1 VPSSTSTRA
10 VARSLKAHPHRTNG
24 NGSAPASHG
33 PSTSRTITL
42 APERDDNISRVYQQL
57 RALIIAGHLP
67 PGARIA
73 ERAVVE
79 RLGLSRTPVR
89 SALHRL
95 QQEGF
100 VASSGIGRDQRLIVT
115 PLTQSDGR
123 ELLLIVGHL
132 EGLAVREAASL
143 APELRR
149 PLVRKLREINREVGI
164 ASRTRGGHVR
174 AFELD
179 LEFHRTYVE
188 GVVGPRLLALHRAI
202 KPQSERY
209 TRLYVSVL
217 LDELPTSVKEHEIII
232 RGLAA
237 GDPDA
242 AQAAVE
248 TNWRNASRRL
258 ATVIAELGERGI
270 WHLR

>member
-1 VPSSTSTRA
+1 MSSPASSRAAARAARNGRVTSPAHRA
-10 VARSLKAHPHRTNG
+10 PATNG
-24 NGSAPASHG
+24 RSDHV
-33 PSTSRTITL
+33 
-42 APERDDNISRVYQQL
+42 SRVYNEL
-57 RALIIAGHLP
+57 RALIVAGQLP

-79 RLGLSRTPVR
+79 RLGSSRTPVR

-100 VASSGIGRDQRLIVT
+100 VASSGVGREQRLIVT

-132 EGLAVREAASL
+132 EGLAAREAATL
-143 APELRR
+143 PAERR
-149 PLVRKLREINREVGI
+149 RVLVRKLREVNRALGI
-164 ASRTRGGHVR
+164 ASRTRGNQARV
-174 AFELD
+174 FERD

-188 GVVGPRLLALHRAI
+188 GIVGPRLLALHQSI
-202 KPQSERY
+202 KPQIERY

-217 LDELPTSVKEHEIII
+217 LDELPTSLKEHDAII
-232 RGLAA
+232 RGIAA
-237 GDPDA
+237 GDPRG

-248 TNWRNASRRL
+248 TNWRNAASRL
-258 ATVIAELGERGI
+258 STVIAELGERGL

>member
-1 VPSSTSTRA
+1 MSSPATQRATVRAARNGRVTSNGHRASSTNG
-10 VARSLKAHPHRTNG
+10 RSDHV
-24 NGSAPASHG
+24 
-33 PSTSRTITL
+33 
-42 APERDDNISRVYQQL
+42 SRVYNEL
-57 RALIIAGHLP
+57 RTLIIAGQLP

-73 ERAVVE
+73 ERAVVD
-79 RLGLSRTPVR
+79 RLGSSRTPVR

-132 EGLAVREAASL
+132 EGLAVREAASCPPNAAARSSA
-143 APELRR
+143 APRDQSR
-149 PLVRKLREINREVGI
+149 PRHRV
-164 ASRTRGGHVR
+164 RTRGNQAR
-174 AFELD
+174 ALELD
-179 LEFHRTYVE
+179 LEFHRTYLE
-188 GVVGPRLLALHRAI
+188 GIVGPRLLTLHRVI

-217 LDELPTSVKEHEIII
+217 LDELPTSVKEHDAII
-232 RGLAA
+232 RGIAA
-237 GDPDA
+237 GDARA
-242 AQAAVE
+242 AQTAVE
-248 TNWRNASRRL
+248 TNWRNAASRL
-258 ATVIAELGERGI
+258 SAVIAELGERGL

>member
-1 VPSSTSTRA
+1 VSSPATRRA
-10 VARSLKAHPHRTNG
+10 PVRAARNGRVKSDGHRASLANG
-24 NGSAPASHG
+24 RSDHV
-33 PSTSRTITL
+33 
-42 APERDDNISRVYQQL
+42 SRVYNEL
-57 RALIIAGHLP
+57 RALIVSGQLP

-73 ERAVVE
+73 ERAVVD
-79 RLGLSRTPVR
+79 RLGSSRTPVR

-100 VASSGIGRDQRLIVT
+100 VASTGVGRDQRLIVT

-132 EGLAVREAASL
+132 EGLAVREAAML
-143 APELRR
+143 PAERR
-149 PLVRKLREINREVGI
+149 RTLVRKLREINKALGI
-164 ASRTRGGHVR
+164 ASRTRGNQAR

-188 GVVGPRLLALHRAI
+188 GTVGPRLLALHRVI

-217 LDELPTSVKEHEIII
+217 LDELPTSVKEHETII
-232 RGLAA
+232 RGIAA
-237 GDPDA
+237 GDPRA

-248 TNWRNASRRL
+248 TNWRNAAMRL
-258 ATVIAELGERGI
+258 SAVIAELGERGI

>member
-1 VPSSTSTRA
+1 MTATV
-10 VARSLKAHPHRTNG
+10 
-24 NGSAPASHG
+24 SAPARMLE
-33 PSTSRTITL
+33 RT
-42 APERDDNISRVYQQL
+42 DNVSRVYNEL
-57 RALIIAGHLP
+57 RALIITGQLP

-73 ERAVVE
+73 ERAVVN
-79 RLGLSRTPVR
+79 RMGLSRTPVR

-100 VASSGIGRDQRLIVT
+100 VAASETARDQRLIVT

-123 ELLLIVGHL
+123 ELLVIVGNL
-132 EGLAVREAASL
+132 EGLAAREAALLPGERRRRL
-143 APELRR
+143 ARE
-149 PLVRKLREINREVGI
+149 LREINRALAV
-164 ASRTRGGHVR
+164 ASRSRGTSSR

-188 GVVGPRLLALHRAI
+188 GIVGPRLLALHRAI

-217 LDELPTSVKEHEIII
+217 LDELPTSVKEHETIS
-232 RGLAA
+232 RGIAA
-237 GDPDA
+237 GDPQA
-242 AQAAVE
+242 AQSAVENNWHNAAQRLAAV
-248 TNWRNASRRL
+248 
-258 ATVIAELGERGI
+258 IADLGERGL

>member
-1 VPSSTSTRA
+1 MRAARNGRVTSNGHRA
-10 VARSLKAHPHRTNG
+10 SPTNG
-24 NGSAPASHG
+24 RSDHV
-33 PSTSRTITL
+33 
-42 APERDDNISRVYQQL
+42 SRVYNEL
-57 RALIIAGHLP
+57 RALIVAGQLP

-79 RLGLSRTPVR
+79 RLGSSRTPVR

-100 VASSGIGRDQRLIVT
+100 VASSGVGRDQRLIVT

-132 EGLAVREAASL
+132 EGLAAREAATL
-143 APELRR
+143 PADRR
-149 PLVRKLREINREVGI
+149 RALVRKLRKINRALGI
-164 ASRTRGGHVR
+164 ASRTRGNQAR
-174 AFELD
+174 AFDLD

-188 GVVGPRLLALHRAI
+188 GIVGPRLLALHLVI
-202 KPQSERY
+202 KPQIERY

-217 LDELPTSVKEHEIII
+217 LDELPTSVKEHDAII
-232 RGLAA
+232 RGIAA
-237 GDPDA
+237 GDPRA
-242 AQAAVE
+242 AQSAVE
-248 TNWRNASRRL
+248 TNWRNAASRL
-258 ATVIAELGERGI
+258 SAVIAELGERGL